1 MGTDT
6 ILGLRLG
13 AEAPGQTG
21 PFSSGPGESGGS
33 LSRAGARDQRPG
45 SCWPGELQGP
55 GPDRARLRARPISRA
70 PPGLRPP
77 PAPSALCST
86 SQASPAETLLGRTRQ
101 AQQTPRRGLGLLPP
115 RPPAFQ
121 PLPAMLGGQTAGQ
134 SRGPGPRD
142 PGEASR
148 GRPVLLGLY
157 GGDEAQESRAG
168 GAGGQGEALSP
179 TGGLGS
185 PAARRPSSVRGRWL
199 SPGPTQC
206 GEQAACGVPAPSL
219 PGGPGHWG
227 WDKEQ
232 AAETPEL
239 GPARAGGERG
249 PGEGRGPR
257 APSAGRGENRL
268 TTSADL

>member
-1 MGTDT
+1 MDT

-21 PFSSGPGESGGS
+21 PFSSGPGEQWGS

-101 AQQTPRRGLGLLPP
+101 AQQTPRRGLGLPPP

-134 SRGPGPRD
+134 SRGPGPWD

-168 GAGGQGEALSP
+168 GAWGA
-179 TGGLGS
+179 
-185 PAARRPSSVRGRWL
+185 GR
-199 SPGPTQC
+199 S
-206 GEQAACGVPAPSL
+206 AVPY
-219 PGGPGHWG
+219 
-227 WDKEQ
+227 
-232 AAETPEL
+232 
-239 GPARAGGERG
+239 RG
-249 PGEGRGPR
+249 PGLPSRSPSLFSERQVAQPWSHAVWRASRLWGPSPFPPRWPWALGLGQGAGGRDPRAGASEGRGGEGAWR
-257 APSAGRGENRL
+257 GAGATGSLSGKGREPP
-268 TTSADL
+268 DHIC

>member
-21 PFSSGPGESGGS
+21 PFSSGPGEQWGS

-77 PAPSALCST
+77 PAPSALLARPRPAPQRHCS
-86 SQASPAETLLGRTRQ
+86 AEPAKLNK
-101 AQQTPRRGLGLLPP
+101 PRGADSGCPPRGLRPSSLSPP
-115 RPPAFQ
+115 CWEDRQRGKAE
-121 PLPAMLGGQTAGQ
+121 A
-134 SRGPGPRD
+134 RGPGTP
-142 PGEASR
+142 
-148 GRPVLLGLY
+148 GRPR
-157 GGDEAQESRAG
+157 GGVPCCWGCTGVTRPRRAG
-168 GAGGQGEALSP
+168 RGAHGGQGEAPSP